1 MKVTNSQQAG
11 FVETFSCFFA
21 NDVGGLF
28 VGAKPKKHRVAHL
41 TVAGP
46 LGEFYLSNEL
56 GDKPCGGVLVLHLLV
71 KGLRHQDH
79 VRIDRLQGLRP
90 D

>member
-46 LGEFYLSNEL
+46 LGAQCCTDLPGKIGAGRYSKLQLFGRL
-56 GDKPCGGVLVLHLLV
+56 GFQHTSQLPHEVAE
-71 KGLRHQDH
+71 
-79 VRIDRLQGLRP
+79 
-90 D
+90 